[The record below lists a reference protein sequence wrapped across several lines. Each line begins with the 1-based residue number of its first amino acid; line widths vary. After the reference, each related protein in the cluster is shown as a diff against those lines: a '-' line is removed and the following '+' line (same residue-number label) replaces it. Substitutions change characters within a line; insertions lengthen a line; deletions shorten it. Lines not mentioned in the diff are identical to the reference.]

1 MSNFNYDD
9 EERYYAKLV
18 EESAPKDD
26 EEPREADEDELA
38 NMSVYQRR
46 KYLKTINLKLLK

>member
-1 MSNFNYDD
+1 MSTFNYDD

-26 EEPREADEDELA
+26 EEPREPEEDELA
-38 NMSVYQRR
+38 NMSVHQRR
-46 KYLKTINLKLLK
+46 KYLKNH